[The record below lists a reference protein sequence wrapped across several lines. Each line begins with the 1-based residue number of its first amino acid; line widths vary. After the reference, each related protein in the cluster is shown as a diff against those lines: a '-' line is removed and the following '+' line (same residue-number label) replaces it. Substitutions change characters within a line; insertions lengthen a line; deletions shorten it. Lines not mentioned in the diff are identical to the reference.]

1 MFKTSEVES
10 FKLIIKPGDKKL
22 RNSDYW
28 AIIGLVAIG
37 SFGLLLL
44 VGTSL

>member
-1 MFKTSEVES
+1 MFKANETES

-28 AIIGLVAIG
+28 AIIGLCAVG

-44 VGTSL
+44 VGSAI